1 MGEWRVVQVDGQTL
15 LALPARG
22 FEALMRNLAET
33 VRWSSEASYQLDF
46 YRETRKSPPA
56 DQPRGESQ

>member
-1 MGEWRVVQVDGQTL
+1 MGEWRIVQVDGQTL

-22 FEALMRNLAET
+22 FEALMRNLAEM

-46 YRETRKSPPA
+46 YRDSRRPA
-56 DQPRGESQ
+56 EPTKEEGK

>member
-1 MGEWRVVQVDGQTL
+1 MVQVDGQTL

-22 FEALMRNLAET
+22 FEALMRNLAEM

-46 YRETRKSPPA
+46 YRSGRTKA
-56 DQPRGESQ
+56 DEPKRDGK

>member
-1 MGEWRVVQVDGQTL
+1 MVQVDGQTL

-22 FEALMRNLAET
+22 FEALMRNLAEM

-46 YRETRKSPPA
+46 YRSGRTRA
-56 DQPRGESQ
+56 DEPKPEGASK